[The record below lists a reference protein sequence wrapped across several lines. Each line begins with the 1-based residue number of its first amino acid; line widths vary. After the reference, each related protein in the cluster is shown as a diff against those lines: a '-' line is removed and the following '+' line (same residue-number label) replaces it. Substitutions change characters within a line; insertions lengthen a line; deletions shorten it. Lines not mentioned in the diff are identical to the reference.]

1 MLVVGGIVCWIV
13 YLSIF
18 LLFDDNAALLA
29 GLLVSLFSRV
39 VVVDAKIVVVVG
51 C

>member
-13 YLSIF
+13 YPSIF
-18 LLFDDNAALLA
+18 LLFYDNAALLT
-29 GLLVSLFSRV
+29 GLLVGLFLRV

>member
-1 MLVVGGIVCWIV
+1 MLVVGGIVCWNV

-18 LLFDDNAALLA
+18 LLFDDNAALLT
-29 GLLVSLFSRV
+29 GLLAGLFSRV
-39 VVVDAKIVVVVG
+39 VVVDAKIAVVVG